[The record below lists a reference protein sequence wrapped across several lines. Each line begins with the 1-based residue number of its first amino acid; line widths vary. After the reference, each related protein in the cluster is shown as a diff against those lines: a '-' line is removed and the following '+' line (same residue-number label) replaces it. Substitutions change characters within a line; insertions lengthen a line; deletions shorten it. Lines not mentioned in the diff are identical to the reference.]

1 MSSGGR
7 FPCDLILGNWQQATM
22 VFGQAKM
29 YLDHTP
35 KKPLLSV
42 LSKHSYVSNF
52 PKQNQVSDIVLS
64 LHAKFHVP
72 KCSLTSPE
80 LLL

>member
-7 FPCDLILGNWQQATM
+7 FPCNFILGNRQQATI
-22 VFGQAKM
+22 VIGQAKK

-42 LSKHSYVSNF
+42 LSKRSYV
-52 PKQNQVSDIVLS
+52 PKQNQG
-64 LHAKFHVP
+64 
-72 KCSLTSPE
+72 T
-80 LLL
+80 